1 MTDHSVFPNTW
12 VFRQALPSS
21 SEASTRCHV
30 SPISW
35 CYTWHLE
42 DASEEDG
49 RAGWKAQVFGK
60 TLLSFI
66 KVKISYCLTSKENRT
81 SMNYLSIF
89 FVLVCIY
96 RITCWPQIW
105 LFEFPLTL
113 PSPLAFQGKNID
125 SISLSAA
132 VLLLLCPCSTQ
143 TKVIQGFSFGC
154 VSSGLGSGYRGT
166 EALGKNRFLFIC
178 TGRCKNVVIDPFKC
192 HR

>member
-1 MTDHSVFPNTW
+1 MSVCVAVISLSACFIITFIRFSVTFSFFYMTDQSVFPNTW

-66 KVKISYCLTSKENRT
+66 KVKRSYCLKSKGNRT
-81 SMNYLSIF
+81 FNALFVYFILHLYVFIELPFDPKSDFLSF
-89 FVLVCIY
+89 HSLFLLL
-96 RITCWPQIW
+96 W
-105 LFEFPLTL
+105 LFKVKILTASRSL
-113 PSPLAFQGKNID
+113 RLYYYYYVLA
-125 SISLSAA
+125 
-132 VLLLLCPCSTQ
+132 
-143 TKVIQGFSFGC
+143 
-154 VSSGLGSGYRGT
+154 
-166 EALGKNRFLFIC
+166 ALKQ
-178 TGRCKNVVIDPFKC
+178 K
-192 HR
+192 